1 LQSREIYLR
10 RLKEVFRILK
20 LRHKKNQLKLIEDF
34 KKDSF
39 WKKIE
44 INQPFISTYKTV
56 LSYRSFL
63 QENDFLFKNDYI
75 RITINE
81 KTEDIAILELI

>member
-1 LQSREIYLR
+1 MQSREIYLR

-20 LRHKKNQLKLIEDF
+20 LRHKKNQLNLIEDF

-39 WKKIE
+39 WEKAGL
-44 INQPFISTYKTV
+44 NLPFIYIYESF
-56 LSYRSFL
+56 LSYRPFL
-63 QENDFLFKNDYI
+63 QENDFSFKNDYI